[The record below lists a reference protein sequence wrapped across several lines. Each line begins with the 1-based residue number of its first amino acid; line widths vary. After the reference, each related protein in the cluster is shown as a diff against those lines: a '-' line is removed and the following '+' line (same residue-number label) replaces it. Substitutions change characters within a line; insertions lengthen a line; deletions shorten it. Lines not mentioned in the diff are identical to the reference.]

1 MQQLL
6 NLTITGAVSGAIF
19 SLIACSLVLSYSA
32 SGIFNLSFGAIAYL
46 SAFLYFELTAG
57 LHWPVGIAGPFV
69 ILIVAPLFGWG
80 LNRAI
85 FRRLASASESAK
97 IMATVG
103 LLVALPALGRWVVER
118 LVEDAHVTIP
128 LGDQVYSIPGLGPTP
143 RKVYDLPFDTQL
155 NSDQLIVFIAAAV
168 VALGL
173 WVLLRRTRLGL
184 DMRAQV
190 DRPALAGFRGIDGDR
205 TLSITW
211 MLSTGLAALAG
222 VVGAPVLNSLDPA
235 TYNVVLFVGASAAVL
250 GGLRSMPRAF
260 LGGLVLGVAQNLVLT
275 YADFAKGIS
284 GFNASVPFVLLLGG
298 LLWMGRSGPRRAGLT
313 ADAAPPPDP
322 AADLPQWRRLLPW
335 TIATIGLVVYVMFVA
350 NAFWIG
356 LVARGLCLSLV
367 FLSFV
372 IVSGMG
378 GMVSL
383 AQATFVTMSSL
394 VLGYL
399 LSHDVPYAVAILAG
413 VLAAVVLGV
422 LVALPAL
429 RLDGLSLALA
439 TLALAFLGDRVLF
452 AWDPFRNGSTGWR
465 VPRLK
470 VGPIDLADDRT
481 MAMVVLVMILVVVWM
496 IGNLQRSPNG
506 RAMLA
511 VRSSQPAA
519 ATTGVSPAGSK
530 LKLFGLSAA
539 IAGIGGVML
548 AMFNQSASSS
558 STRAEAGLL
567 WLATVVLFGIRR
579 PAGAVLAGLAVVI
592 SPQIWQEFSI
602 FGWHG
607 HQSSWFPSI
616 LFGLGAVSLA
626 KNPEGMISVTALQNA
641 ERRARRAAK
650 RAAKA
655 VPTLAPAGGVALAG
669 LGPDVGSEPQQTAGA
684 DAPVAAVAEV
694 GRPDGSNAALAA
706 VGFSTG
712 YGQLAVIR
720 EVDVDLAAGSI
731 AALLGANGAGKS
743 TLCMGLAGGLPAQGG
758 AVWLD
763 GVDVTARPAHW
774 RARHG
779 LVLAPESRGV
789 FPSLTV
795 EENLSVWLHARAEV
809 DATFQRFPALAQR
822 RSIPAGN
829 LSGGEQQLLTLA
841 PLLVRPPRVLI
852 ADEPTLG
859 LAPLVVQNLLEL
871 FRALRDE
878 GVAVLLV
885 EEKVRSLLELADVV
899 SLLQLGKIVWTGD
912 PAAVDDAELAAA
924 YLGAAR

>member
-1 MQQLL
+1 MQELL

-57 LHWPVGIAGPFV
+57 LGWPVGIAGPLV
-69 ILIVAPLFGWG
+69 ILVFAPAFGWL
-80 LNRAI
+80 LNWAI
-85 FRRLASASESAK
+85 FRGLASAGESAQ

-118 LVEDAHVTIP
+118 LVDDAHVHIP

-143 RKVYDLPFDTQL
+143 RKTFDLPFDVTL
-155 NSDQLIVFIAAAV
+155 NSDQLIVFIAAGI
-168 VALGL
+168 VAIGL

-190 DRPALAGFRGIDGDR
+190 DRPTLAAYRGVDGDH

-211 MLSTGLAALAG
+211 MISTALAALAG
-222 VVGAPVLNSLDPA
+222 VVGAPVLNSLDPN
-235 TYNVVLFVGASAAVL
+235 TYNVVLFVAVCAAVL
-250 GGLRSMPRAF
+250 GGLRSIPRAF
-260 LGGLVLGVAQNLVLT
+260 IGGLVIGVAQNLVLR
-275 YADFAKGIS
+275 YATFAKDIS
-284 GFNASVPFVLLLGG
+284 GFNASVPFLLLLGG
-298 LLWMGRSGPRRAGLT
+298 LLWMGRNGPRRAGQT

-322 AADLPQWRRLLPW
+322 AADLPRWRRLLPW
-335 TIATIGLVVYVMFVA
+335 TIAGSALLVYLMFIADDFWVGL
-350 NAFWIG
+350 I
-356 LVARGLCLSLV
+356 ARGLCLSLV
-367 FLSFV
+367 YLSFV
-372 IVSGMG
+372 VVTGIG

-383 AQATFVTMSSL
+383 AQATFVTMASL
-394 VLGYL
+394 TMGYL
-399 LSHDVPYAVAILAG
+399 LGHDVPVVLAMALG
-413 VLAAVVLGV
+413 VLSAVVLGV
-422 LVALPAL
+422 LCALPAL
-429 RLDGLSLALA
+429 RLGGLSLTLA

-452 AWDPFRNGSTGWR
+452 AWNPFRNGSTGWR
-465 VPRLK
+465 VPRLE
-470 VGPIDLADDRT
+470 VGPVDLADDRT
-481 MAMVVLVMILVVVWM
+481 MAVVVLAMILFVVWM
-496 IGNLQRSPNG
+496 ISNLQKSPNG

-519 ATTGVSPAGSK
+519 ATTGVSPAISK

-548 AMFNQSASSS
+548 AMFNQAASSS
-558 STRAEAGLL
+558 ATRAETGLL

-579 PAGAVLAGLAVVI
+579 PAGAVLAGLAAVI
-592 SPQIWQEFSI
+592 SPQIWQEFTI
-602 FGWHG
+602 NGWIG
-607 HQSSWFPSI
+607 HQSSFFPAI

-650 RAAKA
+650 RAGTGTDEPTPIEQARSMPPTVA
-655 VPTLAPAGGVALAG
+655 VDAGGG
-669 LGPDVGSEPQQTAGA
+669 T
-684 DAPVAAVAEV
+684 APVLVT
-694 GRPDGSNAALAA
+694 
-706 VGFSTG
+706 VGFCTG
-712 YGQLAVIR
+712 YGDLSVIR
-720 EVDVDLAAGSI
+720 GVDVHLGSGSI

-743 TLCMGLAGGLPAQGG
+743 TLCAGLAGGLPAQRG
-758 AVWLD
+758 AVVFD
-763 GVDVTARPAHW
+763 GVDITTRPAHW
-774 RARHG
+774 RARRG

-795 EENLSVWLHARAEV
+795 DENLGVWLRSRREIDHALA
-809 DATFQRFPALAQR
+809 RFPALAQR
-822 RSIPAGN
+822 RNIPAGN

-841 PLLVRPPRVLI
+841 PLIVRPPKVLI

-859 LAPLVVQNLLEL
+859 LAPLVVRNLLEL
-871 FRALRDE
+871 FRTLRDD

-899 SLLQLGKIVWTGD
+899 SLLQLGRVVWAGD
-912 PAAVDDAELAAA
+912 ADAIDDAELTAA
-924 YLGAAR
+924 YLGGARGAEVS